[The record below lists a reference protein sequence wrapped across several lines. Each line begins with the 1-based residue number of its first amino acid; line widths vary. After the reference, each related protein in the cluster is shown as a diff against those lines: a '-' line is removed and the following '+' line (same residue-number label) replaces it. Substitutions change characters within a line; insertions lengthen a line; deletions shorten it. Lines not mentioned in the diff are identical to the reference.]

1 MKSFDIFDN
10 CTMVQLS
17 DHVYKHCEDFSC
29 GDVDLD
35 DFFINDAQKY
45 ADEMIGKTYC
55 WISNTKPYTITAF
68 FTISNDSIKTIS
80 LSSSSKNRLNRT
92 L

>member
-17 DHVYKHCEDFSC
+17 DDVYKHCEDFSC

-45 ADEMIGKTYC
+45 AD
-55 WISNTKPYTITAF
+55 
-68 FTISNDSIKTIS
+68 
-80 LSSSSKNRLNRT
+80 
-92 L
+92 